1 MRSLCYRVEEAAK
14 AHSQGSLPDSVGT
27 RQNWPLTSCVSWG
40 QLLNLALPQCS
51 HL

>member
-1 MRSLCYRVEEAAK
+1 MRSLCYWVEEAAK

-27 RQNWPLTSCVSWG
+27 RQNWPFTSCVSWG
-40 QLLNLALPQCS
+40 PSLNLSLLQCS